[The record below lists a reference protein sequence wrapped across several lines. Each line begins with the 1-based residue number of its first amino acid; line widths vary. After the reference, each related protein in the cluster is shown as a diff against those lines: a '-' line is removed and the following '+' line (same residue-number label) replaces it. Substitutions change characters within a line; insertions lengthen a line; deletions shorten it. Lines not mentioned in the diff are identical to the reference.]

1 MYSELVRT
9 DQLAADLK
17 HSREELVV
25 SRAEAKRK
33 SFFMNAI
40 SHDLRTPLNGL
51 LLQTELAEMS
61 MAAADMEGLRE
72 SLVEIRASAK
82 ATAELLNTFLELGRL
97 DWTGVPNH
105 MVELDVG
112 ELAQA
117 LVNQYHA
124 FAAGKGL
131 YLRSDVPDGL
141 ILRTDRVKLERI
153 LGNLIDNAIKFTSA
167 GGVQILAERA
177 EDRVEIAVVD
187 SGIGIDAQA
196 QGRLFEEFFQIQ
208 NEERDRKKG
217 FGLGLAIARRLV
229 EQIGGTVTVESG
241 LATGSRFVVSLPGV
255 SEFRAVGQ
263 PDDVGCGSRGRSRG
277 CCWLKMIGRR
287 WRRCRRYLAGRGGW

>member
-1 MYSELVRT
+1 
-9 DQLAADLK
+9 
-17 HSREELVV
+17 
-25 SRAEAKRK
+25 
-33 SFFMNAI
+33 MNAI

-61 MAAADMEGLRE
+61 VAAADMEGLRE

-105 MVELDVG
+105 MVDLDVG

-124 FAAGKGL
+124 FAAGKAL
-131 YLRSDVPDGL
+131 YLRSDVAGGL

-153 LGNLIDNAIKFTSA
+153 LGNLIDNAIKFTSD

-187 SGIGIDAQA
+187 SGIGIDAQCKDDFLKNFSKSKMRNGIA
-196 QGRLFEEFFQIQ
+196 
-208 NEERDRKKG
+208 KKG
-217 FGLGLAIARRLV
+217 SGLALRLRGGLSSRLV
-229 EQIGGTVTVESG
+229 ELLRWKAASQQAAALSSASPDYPSSG
-241 LATGSRFVVSLPGV
+241 QSANPTTSATGL
-255 SEFRAVGQ
+255 
-263 PDDVGCGSRGRSRG
+263 RGRSRG
-277 CCWLKMIGRR
+277 CCWLKTIGRR
-287 WRRCRRYLAGRGGW
+287 WRRCRRYLVGRGGR